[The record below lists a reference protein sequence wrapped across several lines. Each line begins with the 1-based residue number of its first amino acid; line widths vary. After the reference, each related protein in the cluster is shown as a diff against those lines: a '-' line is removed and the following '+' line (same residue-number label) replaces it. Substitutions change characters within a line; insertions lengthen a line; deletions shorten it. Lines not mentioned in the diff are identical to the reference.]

1 MKLSL
6 LQELP
11 SSRQLIDV
19 FGGYNHNLRIS
30 EGEFYDMKNLT
41 GADYPVLSPRPVRG
55 IYSAPDNSSYSNA
68 IKITN
73 PIGMLEKDSLCYVD
87 CVTANHLDGAR
98 LYINGK
104 EVEDFTLSSRTADLP
119 KRLVSMGA
127 YVVIM
132 PDKKYVNTADY
143 SDKGNIES
151 YFNTLNSDGFT
162 SISFSLCKAD
172 GATYNAP
179 TSPNAPTNPADGDL
193 WIDSSSYPY
202 SLKQYSYSGAQWV
215 SIATTYVRISFP
227 NIYSGSPRRL
237 TNLFSAGDG
246 ITISGLPETFNG
258 EKLGDFNGTMI
269 AQEVGYNYI
278 VVIGIIG
285 KTVKM
290 ETVDIQDHSDIVIT
304 RLMPQMDFII
314 ENQNRLWGCRYGL
327 DNYGNYVN
335 EIYASKLGDF
345 KNWNSYAGISTDSYA
360 ATVGTDGQFTGAITY
375 LGYPI
380 FFKENCM
387 HKVYGNYPANYQIQT
402 VPCRGVQKGC
412 DKSLTIVN
420 EVLYYKARSAVCM
433 YDGSLPTEI
442 SSALG
447 DVSYSEAVAGAV
459 NNKLYISMMDDA
471 TNEYHLF
478 TFDTK
483 RGLWHKEDNTKVTQF
498 CTCRGNLYFIDATDK
513 KIKTTNVIPGVS
525 DPDTS
530 VYRWMAESGIIGTDS
545 PDKKYISRL
554 DVRMMLTVGTRVHF
568 YIEYDSC
575 GKWEHLFTMTGMTL
589 KSFAVPIRPRR
600 CDHMRIRIEGDGEAK
615 IFSICKT
622 IEQGSDIG

>member
-41 GADYPVLSPRPVRG
+41 SADYPVLSPRPQRG

-68 IKITN
+68 IKVKN
-73 PIGMLEKDSLCYVD
+73 PIGMIEKDSLCYVD
-87 CVTANHLDGAR
+87 SVTENHLDGAR
-98 LYINGK
+98 FYINGK

-132 PDKKYVNTADY
+132 PDKKYVNTADT
-143 SDKGNIES
+143 SDKGNIEA
-151 YFNTLNSDGFT
+151 YFHTKDSANGFST
-162 SISFSLCKAD
+162 ISFSLCKAD
-172 GATYNAP
+172 GTTYTATTRPTAP
-179 TSPNAPTNPADGDL
+179 TDPADGAL

-202 SLKQYSYSGAQWV
+202 SLKQYSASGAQWV

-227 NIYSGSPRRL
+227 NIYQNRSL
-237 TNLFSAGDG
+237 QKLFSAGDG
-246 ITISGLPETFNG
+246 ITISGLPNTYDG

-269 AQEVGYNYI
+269 AHEVGVNYI
-278 VVIGIIG
+278 VVTGIIG
-285 KTVKM
+285 KTVSM
-290 ETVDIQDHSDIVIT
+290 LPVDQPSDIVIT
-304 RLMPQMDFII
+304 RLMPAMDFII

-360 ATVGTDGQFTGAITY
+360 ATVGTDGQFTGAITH

-402 VPCRGVQKGC
+402 TPCRGVQKGC
-412 DKSLTIVN
+412 DKSLAIVN

-447 DVSYSEAVAGAV
+447 DVTYSDAVAGAV
-459 NNKLYISMMDDA
+459 NNKLYISMMDDV
-471 TNEYHLF
+471 TKEYHLF

-575 GKWEHLFTMTGMTL
+575 GKWEHLFTMTGMAL

-622 IEQGSDIG
+622 IEQGSDI